1 MFASVLQTTLLWS
14 AQASNF
20 VVEDDA
26 SDLSLFGALGVVLF
40 ILGGVWLIALLL
52 HSDARAPQ
60 SRRPVPVVQRARP
73 VAAVQGGKSD
83 PAVRRIARRVIRLHA
98 VTPGLLRHEYNVGD
112 PSGTRGS
119 ALVRMGSGRRG

>member
-1 MFASVLQTTLLWS
+1 MWS
-14 AQASNF
+14 AQASTF
-20 VVEDDA
+20 VEADDA
-26 SDLSLFGALGVVLF
+26 GDLSLMGTLGVVLF
-40 ILGGVWLIALLL
+40 VLGGLWLISLLL

-60 SRRPVPVVQRARP
+60 SRRPVPVVERKGP
-73 VAAVQGGKSD
+73 VAAVQGRRSD
-83 PAVRRIARRVIRLHA
+83 PAVRRTPRRVIRLHA